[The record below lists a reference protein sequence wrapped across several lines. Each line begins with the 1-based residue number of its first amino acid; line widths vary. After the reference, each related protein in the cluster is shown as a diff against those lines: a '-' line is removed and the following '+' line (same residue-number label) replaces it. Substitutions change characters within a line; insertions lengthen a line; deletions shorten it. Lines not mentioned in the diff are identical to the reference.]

1 MILQCPSCK
10 SIRIAANH
18 TGRKVCASVGT
29 LAGAASGIAAAA
41 SGGRI
46 GLAVGAVAGP
56 AGSVLAG
63 LTGAMIGG
71 AVGAIVVGSAGAA
84 LGDFVD
90 ENILDNFECL
100 QCGHTFSM
108 ATDYFSQ

>member
-1 MILQCPSCK
+1 MILQCPNCK
-10 SIRIAANH
+10 SIRIAVNH
-18 TGRKVCASVGT
+18 SARKVCASVGS
-29 LAGAASGIAAAA
+29 LAGAVSGIAAAA

-46 GLAVGAVAGP
+46 GVAVGP

-63 LTGAMIGG
+63 LTGTLVGG

-100 QCGHTFSM
+100 QCGYAFSV
-108 ATDYFSQ
+108 ATE